1 MKFDFTSSP
10 PQASSLEEAQSII
23 DATWAACGEFQSE
36 HQKATKKLLTQQE
49 KLNTSSKNSSL
60 PPSSDLFKKKKKK
73 KYHGTGKSATK
84 KQGAQPGHKGKGRS
98 LLPPEEVDHTVTIL
112 PEKKCSCGG
121 DIKIKPEA
129 FNRLQQFELPKIKP
143 IVTEYRQVY
152 GTCSG
157 CGNSHCGSLP
167 IGIPSGMLAPRAI
180 ASVGIF
186 TGDYR
191 LSRRATQQLFSDF
204 FSLPVSLGTIS
215 NAEEIVSQ
223 ALENP
228 VEEAR
233 EHIKNQPIVHADETS
248 HKKKGKKMWM
258 WLAATALVAVFLIRS
273 TRSTKEAKYLLGDTF
288 HGILISDRYS
298 AYTWVKSSFR
308 QFCWAH
314 LIRDFIKIS
323 ERSGKAGRTGD
334 NLLDSVKRMF
344 RLWWRVRDGTL
355 KRKDFIKAM
364 IPIKKQIEK
373 QLEEG
378 ISCGES
384 KTENTCKNILKSKEA
399 LWTFIENKGVE
410 PTNNRAEQIIRSYVL
425 WRKCSFGSQ
434 STRGDRYIER
444 MMTVTAT
451 CKLQERNRYDYITS
465 AVTAYMKNE
474 LAPSLLP
481 SEQMISQIN
490 LAA

>member
-1 MKFDFTSSP
+1 MELDFTSPP
-10 PQASSLEEAQSII
+10 PQARSLEEAQSII
-23 DATWAACGEFQSE
+23 DAAWNAYGDLQSQ
-36 HQKATKKLLTQQE
+36 HQKATKKLSTQQE

-60 PPSSDLFKKKKKK
+60 PPSSDLFKKNKKK
-73 KYHGTGKSATK
+73 KYHGAGKSATK
-84 KQGAQPGHKGKGRS
+84 KQGAQPGHKGKGRC
-98 LLPPEEVDHTVTIL
+98 LLPPEKIDHTVTIL
-112 PEKKCSCGG
+112 PEIKCGCGG
-121 DIKIKPEA
+121 EVKIKPED
-129 FNRLQQFELPKIKP
+129 FKRLQQFELPKIKP
-143 IVTEYRQVY
+143 IVTEYRQLY

-167 IGIPSGMLAPRAI
+167 TGVPSGMLAPRAI

-191 LSRRATQQLFSDF
+191 LSKRAAQRLLSDF

-233 EHIKNQPIVHADETS
+233 EHVKNQPIVHADETS

-258 WLAATALVAVFLIRS
+258 WLAATALVAVFIIRG
-273 TRSTKEAKYLLGDTF
+273 TRSTKEAKDLLGEKF
-288 HGILISDRYS
+288 HGILISDRWS

-355 KRKDFIKAM
+355 NRKDFIKAM
-364 IPIKKQIEK
+364 KPIKKQIEK
-373 QLEEG
+373 LLEEG
-378 ISCGES
+378 TFCGES
-384 KTENTCKNILKSKEA
+384 KTENTCKKILKSKEA
-399 LWTFIENKGVE
+399 VWTFI
-410 PTNNRAEQIIRSYVL
+410 
-425 WRKCSFGSQ
+425 
-434 STRGDRYIER
+434 
-444 MMTVTAT
+444 
-451 CKLQERNRYDYITS
+451 
-465 AVTAYMKNE
+465 
-474 LAPSLLP
+474 
-481 SEQMISQIN
+481 
-490 LAA
+490 